1 MLIKAAADQHTK
13 TTLVITEIKE
23 IYIIEQ
29 NIEDKVT
36 TVKIDEVNDTK

>member
-23 IYIIEQ
+23 IYVIEQ
-29 NIEDKVT
+29 DIKDKVT
-36 TVKIDEVNDTK
+36 TIKIDQVNDTK